1 MTMKDSTQLLTQ
13 FEKYSDVL
21 KKVIGPEPAKDLCET
36 LGERLLMCPRG
47 LTEDTGGAPGEL
59 LSFSLS
65 VASIAKSLSPTFGN
79 AKSLVKIAL
88 VHELGKVG
96 GLSAGEDL
104 YLVQESEWHRE
115 KLGQVYKYNDKCP
128 KMNTAHRTL
137 WLLSHF
143 GIELTREEWV
153 SINVSQGMHLQENH
167 FYANAL
173 CPLAAGLLSARL
185 HVLHGCD
192 T

>member
-1 MTMKDSTQLLTQ
+1 MKDSTQLLTQ
-13 FEKYSDVL
+13 FEKYGDVL

-47 LTEDTGGAPGEL
+47 LTEADGGSPGEL
-59 LSFSLS
+59 LSFSLE
-65 VASIAKSLSPTFGN
+65 VASVAKSLSSTFSN
-79 AKSLVKIAL
+79 TKSLVKVAL

-96 GLSAGEDL
+96 GLSADEDL
-104 YLVQESEWHRE
+104 YLIQESEWHRE

-128 KMNTAHRTL
+128 KMNIAHRTL

-143 GIELTREEWV
+143 GIELSREEWV
-153 SINVSQGMHLQENH
+153 AVNVSQGMHLPENQ
-167 FYANAL
+167 FYANSL
-173 CPLAAGLLSARL
+173 NPVAAGLLSSRL
-185 HVLHGCD
+185 SILHGCN